1 MNVARKIATSA
12 KIPAPDRVRIQSDP
26 MKMHAK
32 IGLCG
37 FPDGGMH
44 VARLMAKF
52 PGAVQDFIPALGRR
66 RSSMK
71 VLLATD
77 GSTFSGYAIDA
88 CRDLIDTGMARAVKI
103 VSVYEA
109 QVPITAEPMVVSSGL
124 YQKLND
130 IARDR
135 TRSIAKATAE
145 TIGRERRSGSVEIT
159 TKVALG
165 DPAAVIVET
174 AAAWNADLII
184 VGSHGRGFWGR
195 LALGSVS
202 DRVLHNAPCSVLV
215 VREKPARVASR

>member
-1 MNVARKIATSA
+1 
-12 KIPAPDRVRIQSDP
+12 
-26 MKMHAK
+26 
-32 IGLCG
+32 
-37 FPDGGMH
+37 
-44 VARLMAKF
+44 
-52 PGAVQDFIPALGRR
+52 
-66 RSSMK
+66 MK

-135 TRSIAKATAE
+135 TRAIAEAAAE
-145 TIGRERRSGSVEIT
+145 TVGSEPKSGPVEIT

-202 DRVLHNAPCSVLV
+202 DRVLHTAPCSVLV
-215 VREKPARVASR
+215 VREKPAPAA